1 MEARSTKVM
10 RSIASLFNN
19 TKYSDAAVD
28 IHDKRLPVHRSVIC
42 TQSEYFEKAL
52 QEAFAEGSSRV
63 LKYHTGSGAAHWRV
77 FEYLYTG
84 DYSDDLSHDFKDDP
98 ALLKEPRVYA
108 LADMFFLKDLK
119 ALATAKLKQ
128 KLEVL
133 WADNSF
139 PECIRE
145 VFATTPDGDH
155 AMRSAVV
162 EVAKM
167 HMKELGKKDVFKDLI
182 HEGGDF
188 TVQYFESVIF
198 PATPAVSSLPH
209 QTVRIFGGPPKA
221 SPFGQFQAS

>member
-1 MEARSTKVM
+1 METRSTKVM
-10 RSIASLFNN
+10 RSIASLFNDAR
-19 TKYSDAAVD
+19 YSDATVD
-28 IHDKRLPVHRSVIC
+28 IHGKRLPVHRSVIC

-52 QEAFAEGSSRV
+52 QEAFAEGSSGV
-63 LKYHTGSGAAHWRV
+63 LKYDIGSGAAHWRA

-128 KLEVL
+128 KLQDL
-133 WADNSF
+133 WADDSF

-145 VFATTPDGDH
+145 VYATTPDGDH

-162 EVAKM
+162 EVAKV
-167 HMKELGKKDVFKDLI
+167 HVKKLGKKAVFKDLI

-198 PATPAVSSLPH
+198 PATPAVSSTPH
-209 QTVRIFGGPPKA
+209 QPVGLFGVPSRP
-221 SPFGQFQAS
+221 SPFGHYQAS